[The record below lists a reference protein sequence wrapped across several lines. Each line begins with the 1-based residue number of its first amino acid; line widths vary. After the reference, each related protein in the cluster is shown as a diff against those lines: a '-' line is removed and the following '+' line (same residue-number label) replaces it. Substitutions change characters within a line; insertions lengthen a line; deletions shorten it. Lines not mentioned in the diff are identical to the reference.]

1 MDVFKRIVPSQH
13 GGALNSEE
21 GAPDHSRGAPGSPTT
36 LKIWVKPTGVTL
48 QFTMMNLVFR
58 DLAFDDQVALVTT
71 NACFY
76 CRSN

>member
-13 GGALNSEE
+13 GGTLNSEE
-21 GAPDHSRGAPGSPTT
+21 GAPDHSRVLS
-36 LKIWVKPTGVTL
+36 LKIRVKPTGVTL
-48 QFTMMNLVFR
+48 QFAMMNFVFR
-58 DLAFDDQVALVTT
+58 DLAFAGQVALVTT